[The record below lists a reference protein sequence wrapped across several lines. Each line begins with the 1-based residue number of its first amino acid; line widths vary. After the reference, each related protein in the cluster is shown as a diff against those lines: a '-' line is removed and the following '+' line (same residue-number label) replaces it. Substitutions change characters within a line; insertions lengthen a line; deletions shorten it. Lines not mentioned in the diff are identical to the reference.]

1 MDNYMAIR
9 VKRKK
14 TNEDE
19 TIEKD
24 FWPQALKFWNRFFY
38 NFEPTGDPNEDEED
52 KMKRTRITRMRRIG
66 R

>member
-1 MDNYMAIR
+1 M
-9 VKRKK
+9 RKQEDRRRR
-14 TNEDE
+14 EDE